1 MTGRLLVLAAV
12 SALALPGAAS
22 ADYYID
28 RSVADHATRV
38 RAHGEILKDMH
49 EALLAVRD
57 ELVRLRRGDPPAGTV
72 ARY

>member
-1 MTGRLLVLAAV
+1 MDRRLQQREFERLE
-12 SALALPGAAS
+12 
-22 ADYYID
+22 D
-28 RSVADHATRV
+28 RV

-57 ELVRLRRGDPPAGTV
+57 ELVRLRRGDPAAGTV